1 VPSRGVDK
9 ASLHCN
15 AVGSYQTMTI
25 EAGGLPLARAHAI
38 RYVSLMKRILVLGA
52 GQSTPYLIHHLLELA
67 GESDWH
73 VTVGDLDEDL
83 ARQRVGDHPRGS
95 GVYFDINDET
105 HRSAQ
110 IAQADV
116 VINMLAP
123 MFQNLVAWDCVSQG
137 THMLSVSYRDRS
149 VRDLSPDAERK
160 GVLLLCEMGL
170 DPGIDHMSAM
180 AVIERVRAEGGR
192 ITRFCSYGSG
202 VPAPNQEHNPLRY
215 AITWNP
221 RNVVMAS
228 EHGAEYME
236 DGHVKLVPFHH
247 VFYRTWPV
255 DVDGVGRFEA
265 YPNRDSLSYQ
275 RSFGLDDAHTVIR
288 GTLRYPGW
296 SETWAQVVR
305 LGLPNEDLRIA
316 DIHERSY
323 RDVVEMFLPMTH
335 NRQPVEER
343 VARFLQISPTGV
355 IMQNLAWLGLFSRR
369 KVVCTGNTPAAMLSH
384 LLKERMPLAP
394 GMRDMVIVLHEL
406 DVHYPAGT
414 RPAERI
420 SSTLVAEGEPHG
432 FTAMAKTVG
441 LPTALATKLLLT
453 GRLALTGSVI
463 PTDRSIYEPILRDLA
478 AAGLKFAEKVTAL
491 DEVDA

>member
-1 VPSRGVDK
+1 
-9 ASLHCN
+9 
-15 AVGSYQTMTI
+15 
-25 EAGGLPLARAHAI
+25 
-38 RYVSLMKRILVLGA
+38 MKRILVLGA
-52 GQSTPYLIHHLLELA
+52 GQSTPYLIHHLLRQSAEL
-67 GESDWH
+67 DWQ
-73 VTVGDLDEDL
+73 VTVGDLDERL
-83 ARQRVGDHPRGS
+83 ARERVGDHPRGR
-95 GVYFDINDET
+95 GIGFDINDET
-105 HRSAQ
+105 TRTAE
-110 IAQADV
+110 IAEADV

-123 MFQNLVAWDCVSQG
+123 MFQSLVAWDCVNHG

-180 AVIERVRAEGGR
+180 AVIERVRAEGGQ

-202 VPAPNQEHNPLRY
+202 VPAPNQEQNPLRY

-255 DVDGVGRFEA
+255 DVEGVGRFEA

-275 RSFGLDDAHTVIR
+275 RSFGLDHAHTVIR

-305 LGLPNEDLRIA
+305 LGLPNENLRIA
-316 DIHERSY
+316 DIQERSY
-323 RDVVEMFLPMTH
+323 RDVVEMFLPMTR
-335 NRQPVEER
+335 NREPIEER

-355 IMQNLAWLGLFSRR
+355 IMQNLAWLGIFSDR
-369 KVVCTGNTPAAMLSH
+369 KVVCNGNTPAAMLSH
-384 LLKERMPLAP
+384 LLTERLPLAP
-394 GMRDMVIVLHEL
+394 GMRDMVIILHEL
-406 DVHYPAGT
+406 DVHYPAGN
-414 RPAERI
+414 RPDERI
-420 SSTLVAEGEPHG
+420 SSTLVAEGDPNG

-441 LPTALATKLLLT
+441 LPTALATRLLLT
-453 GRLALTGSVI
+453 DKLTLSGSVI
-463 PTDRSIYEPILRDLA
+463 PTDRSIYEPILSDIA
-478 AAGLKFAEKVTAL
+478 AEGLTFSEKVTVL
-491 DEVDA
+491 NEVDL

>member
-1 VPSRGVDK
+1 VR
-9 ASLHCN
+9 
-15 AVGSYQTMTI
+15 
-25 EAGGLPLARAHAI
+25 LALAIAI
-38 RYVSLMKRILVLGA
+38 RYVSLMKHILVLGA
-52 GQSTPYLIHHLLELA
+52 GQSTPYLIYHLLERAAEL
-67 GESDWH
+67 DWQ
-73 VTVGDLDEDL
+73 VTVGDLDENL
-83 ARQRVGDHPRGS
+83 ARARVAGHPRGS
-95 GVYFDINDET
+95 GIRFDVNDEIL
-105 HRSAQ
+105 RSAQ
-110 IAQADV
+110 IEQADV

-123 MFQNLVAWDCVSQG
+123 MFQSLVAWDCVRHG

-149 VRDLSPDAERK
+149 ARDLSPDAERK

-202 VPAPNQEHNPLRY
+202 VPAPDQEQNPLRY

-221 RNVVMAS
+221 RNVVMAG

-247 VFYRTWPV
+247 VFHRTWPV
-255 DVDGVGRFEA
+255 DVVGVGRFEA

-275 RSFGLDDAHTVIR
+275 RSFGLDNAHTVIR

-296 SETWAQVVR
+296 SETWAQLVR
-305 LGLPNEDLRIA
+305 LGLPNETLRIA

-323 RDVVEMFLPMTH
+323 RDVVEMFLPMTR
-335 NRQPVEER
+335 NQEPVEER

-355 IMQNLAWLGLFSRR
+355 IMQKLEWLGLFSSA

-384 LLKERMPLAP
+384 LLQERMPLAP
-394 GMRDMVIVLHEL
+394 GMRDMVIILHEL
-406 DVHYPAGT
+406 DVHYPAGD
-414 RPAERI
+414 RPDERI
-420 SSTLVAEGEPHG
+420 SSTLVAEGDPDG

-441 LPTALATKLLLT
+441 LPTALATELLLT
-453 GRLALTGSVI
+453 DKLGLAGTVI
-463 PTDRSIYEPILRDLA
+463 PTDRSIYEPILRDIA
-478 AAGLKFAEKVTAL
+478 AAGLEFSEKVVTLNEA
-491 DEVDA
+491 DA